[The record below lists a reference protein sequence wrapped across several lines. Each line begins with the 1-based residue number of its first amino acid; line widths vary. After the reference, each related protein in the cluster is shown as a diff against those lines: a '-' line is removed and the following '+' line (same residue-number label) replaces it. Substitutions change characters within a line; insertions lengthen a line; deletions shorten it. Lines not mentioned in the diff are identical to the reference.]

1 MEDEVF
7 IPALIST
14 LSIDAPT
21 STRGRPKPAFL
32 VKNRLRTG
40 AGSLVFLGGRS
51 TLFDYLFL
59 IDPGIKT
66 FISTTSSTGRGQLC
80 IA

>member
-21 STRGRPKPAFL
+21 STKGRPAFV

-51 TLFDYLFL
+51 VT
-59 IDPGIKT
+59 DP
-66 FISTTSSTGRGQLC
+66 L
-80 IA
+80 